1 MSKFADLMNKPL
13 PSANVLTEDVDPIV
27 DPVAPSTEDLPKV
40 CPVCGNDP
48 CSCAPEEP
56 PKAAEPASDEEA
68 TPLTPEEDQRVDD
81 RINTVATPLLIAG
94 SLSDEEIKEFTESV
108 DSDIVVSEGLMTERT
123 IVRFDKN
130 ARRAQLYE
138 VAVASIAREKKDPL
152 YRKLETV
159 YKMERILKAKL
170 RKKYNAEATRKV
182 KEYIARA
189 KKSKSGILARIAN
202 KIFNNDK
209 K

>member
-27 DPVAPSTEDLPKV
+27 DPAAPSTEDLPKT

-48 CSCAPEEP
+48 CTCAHEEP
-56 PKAAEPASDEEA
+56 PKATEPASDEEA

-94 SLSDEEIKEFTESV
+94 SLSDEEINEFTESV

-130 ARRAQLYE
+130 ARKAQLYE

-189 KKSKSGILARIAN
+189 KNSKSGILSRIAN
-202 KIFNNDK
+202 KIFHNDK